1 MKDSRDVFGGSPL
14 IQVICPRPGVGM
26 KPISIEPWHRRHDNG
41 SVIVDSPGLPPILSL
56 CRINWA
62 KNLHLPGPTGRSNLF
77 KKKFIVLEGRRMGMR
92 RTKEHKSARER
103 PELMR

>member
-1 MKDSRDVFGGSPL
+1 MGQSLLILRGYHPSSPL
-14 IQVICPRPGVGM
+14 AE
-26 KPISIEPWHRRHDNG
+26 SIEQ
-41 SVIVDSPGLPPILSL
+41 
-56 CRINWA
+56 

-77 KKKFIVLEGRRMGMR
+77 KKKFIVLEGWRMGMR